1 MVGPMF
7 DGRIYRAAFVPFLFV
22 LVIVGFSLSGQAAP
36 LGSTLAPD
44 AFNGPRAFAGLQA
57 LVKRFPD
64 RRPGSAGD
72 NELAAYIAAQLR
84 GLSAAAPSA
93 SAPST
98 PTSTAG
104 TSTAGT
110 STAGTSAAG
119 ESAVGTTTAAAAGG
133 GFQVSTRQIQ
143 ASTIE
148 GTRTLT
154 TVIAERPGS
163 TGSSPIVIVAH
174 RDAPARGSA
183 AQLSGTA
190 ALLELA
196 RVFSQSETRR
206 TIVLVSTSGGSAGYA
221 GAADFAAHDT
231 PAPDAAIVL
240 GDLAG
245 DVVHKPFVLPFSSDT
260 RIAPEGLQRTLDGAI
275 SQEVG
280 TDSGAPSPA
289 NQLAHLALPLTTG
302 EEAPLNADGTPAV
315 LVQVSGERGPSA
327 SDRVSAKRLQNFG
340 KAVLSSIYA
349 LDEAPNIAP
358 SFAARVSLGHKLLPG
373 WAVRLLALA
382 LLLPP
387 LLLGGDALARLRRR
401 REPVGRWL
409 TWTLTGALPFLVGAL
424 FAILLGSLG
433 IVAAPAGQPAAA
445 ALSADGSILAAT
457 LACAFVLA
465 LALLSW
471 PALARRLALPLRP
484 SADGAAL
491 AVLLVLLA
499 VAALTWIFNPFA
511 CLLLMPALHL
521 WLFAVG
527 PGRRSEP
534 QARALAYG
542 AIALGALPPLLL
554 ALAYARE
561 LGLGAG
567 GLAESAMLALA
578 GGQLGPLSVLLWSA
592 ALGCLFTVL
601 LLAPAGAAPAAPG
614 AEDWPEVA
622 TRGPASYAGPGS
634 LGGTESALRR

>member
-22 LVIVGFSLSGQAAP
+22 LVIAGFSLSGQASP

-44 AFNGPRAFAGLQA
+44 AFDGPRAFAGLQE

-72 NELAAYIAAQLR
+72 NDLAAYIVAQLR
-84 GLSAAAPSA
+84 GLGA
-93 SAPST
+93 SSGTGTSVPST
-98 PTSTAG
+98 PSSGDSAT
-104 TSTAGT
+104 
-110 STAGTSAAG
+110 GTSATATPASG
-119 ESAVGTTTAAAAGG
+119 ESAAGAATTAAGG

-143 ASTIE
+143 AATIE

-163 TGSSPIVIVAH
+163 TGLSPIVIVAH
-174 RDAPARGSA
+174 RDASAQGSA

-196 RVFSQSETRR
+196 RVFAESETRR
-206 TIVLVSTSGGSAGYA
+206 TIVLVSTSGGSGGYA
-221 GAADFAAHDT
+221 GATDFAQHDS
-231 PAPDAAIVL
+231 PSPDAAIAL

-245 DVVHKPFVLPFSSDT
+245 SVVHKPFVLPFSSIVQ
-260 RIAPEGLQRTLDGAI
+260 IAPETLQRTLDGAI
-275 SQEVG
+275 SQDVG
-280 TDSGAPSPA
+280 TESGAPGLVS
-289 NQLAHLALPLTTG
+289 QLAHLALPLSTG
-302 EEAPLNADGTPAV
+302 EEAPLNAAGIPAV

-327 SDRVSAKRLQNFG
+327 GEKVSANRLQNFG

-349 LDEAPNIAP
+349 LDEAPDIAP
-358 SFAARVSLGHKLLPG
+358 SFGARIALGHKLLPG
-373 WAVRLLALA
+373 WAVRLLLLA

-387 LLLGGDALARLRRR
+387 LLVGVDALARLRRR
-401 REPVGRWL
+401 REPVRRWL
-409 TWTLTGALPFLVGAL
+409 IWALACSLPFLASAL
-424 FAILLGSLG
+424 FAILLGVLG
-433 IVAAPAGQPAAA
+433 VVAIPAGQPPAA
-445 ALSADGSILAAT
+445 ALSTDGSILAPT
-457 LACAFVLA
+457 LATAFVLV
-465 LALLSW
+465 LALLAW

-491 AVLLVLLA
+491 AVLLVLLV
-499 VAALTWIFNPFA
+499 VALLTWIFNPFA
-511 CLLLMPALHL
+511 CLLLIGALHL
-521 WLFAVG
+521 WLLALG
-527 PGRRSEP
+527 PGRQAGP

-542 AIALGALPPLLL
+542 AVALGALPPVLL

-561 LGLGAG
+561 LGLSVG
-567 GLAESAMLALA
+567 GLVESVMVALI
-578 GGQLGPLSVLLWSA
+578 GGQLGPFSVPLWSV
-592 ALGCLFTVL
+592 ALGCLFAVL
-601 LLAPAGAAPAAPG
+601 LLAPALAPVAPPG
-614 AEDWPEVA
+614 IEGWPEMA

>member
-22 LVIVGFSLSGQAAP
+22 LVIAGFSLSGQASP

-44 AFNGPRAFAGLQA
+44 AFNGPRAFAGLQM

-72 NELAAYIAAQLR
+72 NELAAYVAAQLR
-84 GLSAAAPSA
+84 GLGGAAGTTGPGPTTQAPSESTSSTSAAA
-93 SAPST
+93 
-98 PTSTAG
+98 
-104 TSTAGT
+104 
-110 STAGTSAAG
+110 TSA
-119 ESAVGTTTAAAAGG
+119 

-143 ASTIE
+143 AATIE

-154 TVIAERPGS
+154 TVTAERPGS
-163 TGSSPIVIVAH
+163 TGLSPIVIMAH
-174 RDAPARGSA
+174 RDAPESGSA

-196 RVFSQSETRR
+196 RVFSESETRR
-206 TIVLVSTSGGSAGYA
+206 TIVLVSTSGGSGGYA
-221 GAADFAAHDT
+221 GAADFAT
-231 PAPDAAIVL
+231 QSSPPPDAAIVL

-245 DVVHKPFVLPFSSDT
+245 SVVHKPFVLPFSSKPQV
-260 RIAPEGLQRTLDGAI
+260 APETLQRTLDGAI
-275 SQEVG
+275 SQDVDTE
-280 TDSGAPSPA
+280 SGAPGLAS
-289 NQLAHLALPLTTG
+289 QLSHLALPLATG
-302 EEAPLNADGTPAV
+302 EEAPLNSAEIPAV

-327 SDRVSAKRLQNFG
+327 GENVSANRLQNFG

-349 LDEAPNIAP
+349 LDEAPTIAP

-387 LLLGGDALARLRRR
+387 LLVGVDALARIRRR
-401 REPVGRWL
+401 HEPMRRWL
-409 TWTLTGALPFLVGAL
+409 VWALSCALPFLASAL
-424 FAILLGSLG
+424 FAILLGALG
-433 IVAAPAGQPAAA
+433 IVAAPASQLSAG
-445 ALSADGSILAAT
+445 ALSADGSVIEAT
-457 LACAFVLA
+457 LATAFVLA
-465 LALLSW
+465 LALLAW
-471 PALARRLALPLRP
+471 PALARRLAVPLRP

-499 VAALTWIFNPFA
+499 VALLVWIFNPFA
-511 CLLLMPALHL
+511 CLLLVPALHL
-521 WLFAVG
+521 WLVAVG
-527 PGRRSEP
+527 PGRRPEP

-542 AIALGALPPLLL
+542 AIALGALPLLLL

-561 LGLGAG
+561 LGLGVG
-567 GLAESAMLALA
+567 GLAESAVLALA
-578 GGQLGPLSVLLWSA
+578 GGQLGLLSVLLWSI
-592 ALGCLFTVL
+592 ALGCLFAAL
-601 LLAPAGAAPAAPG
+601 LLAPAAETVVAPG
-614 AEDWPEVA
+614 AGDWSEIA

>member
-22 LVIVGFSLSGQAAP
+22 LAIAGFSLSGQASP
-36 LGSTLAPD
+36 LASTLAPD

-64 RRPGSAGD
+64 RQPGSAGD

-84 GLSAAAPSA
+84 GLGSPSGTTG
-93 SAPST
+93 SGPST
-98 PTSTAG
+98 PAS
-104 TSTAGT
+104 
-110 STAGTSAAG
+110 G
-119 ESAVGTTTAAAAGG
+119 ESTSDTVAAAAAG

-143 ASTIE
+143 AATIE

-163 TGSSPIVIVAH
+163 TALSPIVIMAH
-174 RDAPARGSA
+174 RDAPESASA

-196 RVFSQSETRR
+196 RVFAESETRR
-206 TIVLVSTSGGSAGYA
+206 TIELVSTSGGSGGYA
-221 GAADFAAHDT
+221 GATDFAKHNSQS
-231 PAPDAAIVL
+231 PDAAIVL

-245 DVVHKPFVLPFSSDT
+245 SVVHKPFVLPFSSKPQ
-260 RIAPEGLQRTLDGAI
+260 IAPEALQRTLDGAI
-275 SQEVG
+275 SQDVG
-280 TDSGAPSPA
+280 TDSGAPGLTG
-289 NQLAHLALPLTTG
+289 QLAQLALPLTTG
-302 EEAPLNADGTPAV
+302 EEAPLNSATTPAV
-315 LVQVSGERGPSA
+315 LVQVSGQRGPTA
-327 SDRVSAKRLQNFG
+327 SEKVSANRLQNFG

-387 LLLGGDALARLRRR
+387 LLVGVDALARLRRR
-401 REPVGRWL
+401 REPVRRWVV
-409 TWTLTGALPFLVGAL
+409 WTLSGALPFLASAL
-424 FAILLGSLG
+424 FAVVLGALG
-433 IVAAPAGQPAAA
+433 IVATPASQLSAG
-445 ALSADGSILAAT
+445 ALSADGSVVEAT
-457 LACAFVLA
+457 LATAFVLA
-465 LALLSW
+465 LALLAW

-491 AVLLVLLA
+491 AVLLVLLV
-499 VAALTWIFNPFA
+499 VALLTWIFNPFA
-511 CLLLMPALHL
+511 CLLLIPALHL
-521 WLFAVG
+521 WLVALG

-542 AIALGALPPLLL
+542 AIALGALPLLLL

-561 LGLGAG
+561 LGLGVG
-567 GLAESAMLALA
+567 GLAESTVLALA
-578 GGQLGPLSVLLWSA
+578 GGQLGPLGVLLWSV
-592 ALGCLFTVL
+592 ALGCLFAVL
-601 LLAPAGAAPAAPG
+601 LLAPAAETIAAPG
-614 AEDWPEVA
+614 TGDWSEIA